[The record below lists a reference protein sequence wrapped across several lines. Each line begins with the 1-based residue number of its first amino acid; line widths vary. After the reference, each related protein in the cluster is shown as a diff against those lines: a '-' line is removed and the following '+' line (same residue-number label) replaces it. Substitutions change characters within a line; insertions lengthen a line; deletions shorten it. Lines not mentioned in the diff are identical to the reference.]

1 MQELIDHIREV
12 YEINYVSNP
21 IKLKE
26 YKRNTYIVNINTKC
40 KKETSKVK

>member
-1 MQELIDHIREV
+1 MQEMIDHIREV

-21 IKLKE
+21 IKLRE
-26 YKRNTYIVNINTKC
+26 YKRITYNVYINTKC